1 MRELIKPTTEDIEQI
16 KTFFKERYGVLLTD
30 EEAKEAFISLYYLG
44 KALYR
49 YNNLSERI
57 LNV

>member
-1 MRELIKPTTEDIEQI
+1 MRDLIKPTTEDIEQI
-16 KTFFKERYGVLLTD
+16 KVFFKQKYDVSLTD
-30 EEAKEAFISLYYLG
+30 EEAKEVYFSLYYLG

-49 YNNLSERI
+49 YQNLSERV